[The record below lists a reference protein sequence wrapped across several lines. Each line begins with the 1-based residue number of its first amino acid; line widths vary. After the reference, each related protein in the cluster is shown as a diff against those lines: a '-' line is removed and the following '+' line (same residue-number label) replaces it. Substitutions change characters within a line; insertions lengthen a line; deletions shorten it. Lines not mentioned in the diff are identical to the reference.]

1 MSTWRKPREQTGG
14 TSRDTSTR
22 IHGLAVFAECLAVGL
37 ACGDQR
43 QLTGSGSALE
53 ALRDDAYFTL
63 LFFIRGRPDGLF
75 QPYRGSTN
83 IIFLA
88 SMLLSIHA
96 MPKDGDPW
104 IGWLW

>member
-53 ALRDDAYFTL
+53 ALRGDALYKSKYFTL
-63 LFFIRGRPDGLF
+63 H
-75 QPYRGSTN
+75 TAE
-83 IIFLA
+83 IIT
-88 SMLLSIHA
+88 
-96 MPKDGDPW
+96 
-104 IGWLW
+104 